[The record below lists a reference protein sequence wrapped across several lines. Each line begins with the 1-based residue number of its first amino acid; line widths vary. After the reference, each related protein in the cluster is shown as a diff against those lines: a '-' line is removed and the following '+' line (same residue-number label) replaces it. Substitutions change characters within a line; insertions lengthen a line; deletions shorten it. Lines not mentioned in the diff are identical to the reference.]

1 MTYKVFEQKL
11 YAHFQDSL
19 KLFFPKD
26 ILRKCE
32 TPLELIEYVS
42 KVKDTLRLQ
51 ETFRGKVSDR
61 NEWHLLNNPNVSRRS
76 LPAYRYL
83 YNFIMNR
90 VPSDLYRVKN
100 PKLDVTSNAARKGAP
115 LDQPVNPLI
124 MEGITEDPQEDQ
136 EEELN
141 EEE

>member
-1 MTYKVFEQKL
+1 M
-11 YAHFQDSL
+11 

-61 NEWHLLNNPNVSRRS
+61 NEWHLHNNPNVSRRS

-100 PKLDVTSNAARKGAP
+100 PKLDFSGGSARRNSIS
-115 LDQPVNPLI
+115 DQAQNPLI

-136 EEELN
+136 EEESMFGDDL
-141 EEE
+141 

>member
-1 MTYKVFEQKL
+1 MTFKVFEQKL

-19 KLFFPKD
+19 KLFLPKD
-26 ILRKCE
+26 ILKKSE
-32 TPLELIEYVS
+32 TPLELFECVS

-61 NEWHLLNNPNVSRRS
+61 NEWHLLNNPNVSRKRT
-76 LPAYRYL
+76 PAYMYV

-100 PKLDVTSNAARKGAP
+100 PPLTLETRKSTQQATI
-115 LDQPVNPLI
+115 DS
-124 MEGITEDPQEDQ
+124 E
-136 EEELN
+136 
-141 EEE
+141 